1 MGQAALQYDEFEDI
15 EPIEVPAG
23 GIASFLTATEGSWA
37 TDDEDDLPQTGIAQ
51 VKRVADQLA
60 TYGRHEDEYMIHA
73 AEGETVI
80 PMEVFRKNPILKD
93 RIFQQMRDMGIE
105 PERYV
110 VGNELNSLNPVTGQP
125 EFFLKKL
132 FGGLKKFVKKAVT
145 VVLPIVGAAFLGP
158 LGAAAGSGIATLIN
172 GGNLKDALKSAAIS
186 GLTAGVMNG
195 ISGGM
200 SAAGEGG
207 SFFQGAKAGA
217 FGEGAFTRTIGEA
230 AAAGG
235 AKAAEAAAVAS
246 SLESIANPTAASQ
259 AASAQQAQ
267 FTYMPDGTAV
277 PVDASLATPASTV
290 LTPAQQQAQF
300 TYMPDGT
307 AVPVRAA
314 TVTPAATTTSAT
326 MQTLPKPTQAMY
338 DTNAGGLRGIV
349 DADPTNQLFS
359 EITTSSGTPVS
370 TAGTGYYDAGKAT
383 FDPAAG
389 TTTTAGA
396 GTGYYD
402 AGKATFDPA
411 TGTTTTSTPN
421 IITSDT
427 EALQRMGFSDS
438 QIQDYQAGA
447 GAPTTGAGA
456 ASAGA
461 GAASTATTVPVSS
474 FRQGIDRLL
483 PGGELGFD
491 PVRGFKDVFMPRA
504 GQRAAAEQLVRDTQ
518 PGLAAGSP
526 NFEAAVKKIMDAS
539 TKPGL
544 IRSYA
549 PAIGG
554 IMALDALS
562 RQEPQDYNVAE
573 QVTGFDLREQNPY
586 TYELGPGTMRLP
598 SSYTIQDVSDQYKSL
613 QTPVYQPVAYSAAGG
628 EIENFPRMNGPIEGP
643 GTETSD
649 DIPAMLSDGEF
660 VFTAKAVR
668 GAGNGSRQNGM
679 KNMYDLMSKFERMA

>member
-1 MGQAALQYDEFEDI
+1 MGQAAFQYDEFDEI

-23 GIASFLTATEGSWA
+23 GIATFLTATEGSWA
-37 TDDEDDLPQTGIAQ
+37 TDDDDDIPQAGIAS

-60 TYGRHEDEYMIHA
+60 TFGRHEDEYIIHA

-132 FGGLKKFVKKAVT
+132 FKGLKKFVKKAVT

-158 LGAAAGSGIATLIN
+158 LGAAAGSGIATLIG
-172 GGNLKDALKSAAIS
+172 GGNLKDALKSAALS

-207 SFFQGAKAGA
+207 SFFKGFKSGA

-230 AAAGG
+230 ATAG
-235 AKAAEAAAVAS
+235 ADAITQTVTP
-246 SLESIANPTAASQ
+246 PT
-259 AASAQQAQ
+259 
-267 FTYMPDGTAV
+267 
-277 PVDASLATPASTV
+277 PVDA
-290 LTPAQQQAQF
+290 
-300 TYMPDGT
+300 
-307 AVPVRAA
+307 PVAP
-314 TVTPAATTTSAT
+314 VT
-326 MQTLPKPTQAMY
+326 
-338 DTNAGGLRGIV
+338 
-349 DADPTNQLFS
+349 DAEVAKALVEPPEIP
-359 EITTSSGTPVS
+359 EITSITQPSQVPTTPRGPLDPISQTS
-370 TAGTGYYDAGKAT
+370 
-383 FDPAAG
+383 
-389 TTTTAGA
+389 
-396 GTGYYD
+396 
-402 AGKATFDPA
+402 
-411 TGTTTTSTPN
+411 
-421 IITSDT
+421 
-427 EALQRMGFSDS
+427 
-438 QIQDYQAGA
+438 
-447 GAPTTGAGA
+447 GAPTTGAGG

-461 GAASTATTVPVSS
+461 GAGAAATAKTVPVSS
-474 FRQGIDRLL
+474 FREGIDRLL
-483 PGGELGFD
+483 PGGEFD
-491 PVRGFKDVFMPRA
+491 PIRGFKDVFMPRA
-504 GQRAAAEQLVRDTQ
+504 GQRAAAEKLVLNTQ
-518 PGLAAGSP
+518 KGLAVGSP

-539 TKPGL
+539 SKPGF

-562 RQEPQDYNVAE
+562 RQEPETFNVGE
-573 QVTGFDLREQNPY
+573 QVTGFDLLSEPGGSRY
-586 TYELGPGTMRLP
+586 RLGANTMRLP
-598 SSYTIQDVSDQYKSL
+598 TTYTIKDVSDQYGSL
-613 QTPVYQPVAYSAAGG
+613 ETPVYQPQPLGVADGG
-628 EIENFPRMNGPIEGP
+628 EIENFPRMDGRIDGP

-668 GAGNGSRQNGM
+668 GAGNGDRENGM
-679 KNMYDLMSKFERMA
+679 KNMYALMSKFESMA

>member
-23 GIASFLTATEGSWA
+23 GIATFLTATEGSWA
-37 TDDEDDLPQTGIAQ
+37 TDDEDDLPQSGIAQ
-51 VKRVADQLA
+51 VKKVADQLA
-60 TYGRHEDEYMIHA
+60 QFGRHEDEYMIHA

-132 FGGLKKFVKKAVT
+132 FKGLKKFVKKAVT

-172 GGNLKDALKSAAIS
+172 GGNLKDALKSAALS

-230 AAAGG
+230 ATAG
-235 AKAAEAAAVAS
+235 ADAITQTVTPPA
-246 SLESIANPTAASQ
+246 
-259 AASAQQAQ
+259 
-267 FTYMPDGTAV
+267 
-277 PVDASLATPASTV
+277 PVDASVAPVTDAEVTKALVEPPEIPEITSIAQPSKVPTTPRSPLDPIPQTSGAQNLTSRSATPD
-290 LTPAQQQAQF
+290 
-300 TYMPDGT
+300 M
-307 AVPVRAA
+307 
-314 TVTPAATTTSAT
+314 
-326 MQTLPKPTQAMY
+326 
-338 DTNAGGLRGIV
+338 
-349 DADPTNQLFS
+349 
-359 EITTSSGTPVS
+359 
-370 TAGTGYYDAGKAT
+370 
-383 FDPAAG
+383 
-389 TTTTAGA
+389 
-396 GTGYYD
+396 
-402 AGKATFDPA
+402 
-411 TGTTTTSTPN
+411 
-421 IITSDT
+421 ITSDT
-427 EALQRMGFSDS
+427 EALRRMGFSDS
-438 QIQDYQAGA
+438 QIRDYQGGTGA
-447 GAPTTGAGA
+447 STTGAGG

-461 GAASTATTVPVSS
+461 GAGAAATAKTVPVSS
-474 FRQGIDRLL
+474 FREGIDRLL

-491 PVRGFKDVFMPRA
+491 PIRGFKDVFMPRA
-504 GQRAAAEQLVRDTQ
+504 GQRAAAEEYVRNTQ
-518 PGLAAGSP
+518 KGLAAGSP

-539 TKPGL
+539 SKPGF

-554 IMALDALS
+554 IMALDALN
-562 RQEPQDYNVAE
+562 REEPQDFNVAE
-573 QVTGFDLREQNPY
+573 QVTGFNLLEGPEGNKYR
-586 TYELGPGTMRLP
+586 LGSNTMQLP
-598 SSYTIQDVSDQYKSL
+598 VSYTIQDVSDQYKPL
-613 QTPVYQPVAYSAAGG
+613 QTPVYQPVPVGVADGG
-628 EIENFPRMNGPIEGP
+628 EIENFPRMNGRIDGP

-668 GAGNGSRQNGM
+668 GAGNGSRENGM

>member
-1 MGQAALQYDEFEDI
+1 MGQAALQYDEFDDI

-23 GIASFLTATEGSWA
+23 GIATFLTATEGSWA
-37 TDDEDDLPQTGIAQ
+37 TDDDDDIPQAGIAS

-60 TYGRHEDEYMIHA
+60 TFGRHEDEYMIHA

-80 PMEVFRKNPILKD
+80 PMEVFRKNPILKE

-132 FGGLKKFVKKAVT
+132 FKGLKKFVKKAVT

-172 GGNLKDALKSAAIS
+172 GGNLKDALKSAALS

-207 SFFQGAKAGA
+207 SFFQGFKAGA
-217 FGEGAFTRTIGEA
+217 VGEGAFTRTLGEA

-235 AKAAEAAAVAS
+235 AQAAEAAAAAS
-246 SLESIANPTAASQ
+246 SLESIANPELASQ

-277 PVDASLATPASTV
+277 PVEAAVAPPQAIPSV
-290 LTPAQQQAQF
+290 VTPAQQQAQF

-314 TVTPAATTTSAT
+314 AAAPTTTTS
-326 MQTLPKPTQAMY
+326 
-338 DTNAGGLRGIV
+338 
-349 DADPTNQLFS
+349 
-359 EITTSSGTPVS
+359 
-370 TAGTGYYDAGKAT
+370 TGYFDAGA
-383 FDPAAG
+383 
-389 TTTTAGA
+389 
-396 GTGYYD
+396 
-402 AGKATFDPA
+402 ATFDPA

-438 QIQDYQAGA
+438 KIQDYQAGT
-447 GAPTTGAGA
+447 GAPTTGVGGA
-456 ASAGA
+456 PAGA
-461 GAASTATTVPVSS
+461 GAAAGTASTATTVPVSS

-491 PVRGFKDVFMPRA
+491 PIRGFKDVFMPRA
-504 GQRAAAEQLVRDTQ
+504 GQRAAAEELVRTQQ
-518 PGLAAGSP
+518 PGLAVGSP

-539 TKPGL
+539 TKPGFF
-544 IRSYA
+544 RSYA

-562 RQEPQDYNVAE
+562 RQEPETYNVDE
-573 QVTGFDLREQNPY
+573 QVTGFTILGGPEGSRY
-586 TYELGPGTMRLP
+586 RLGPNTMRTP
-598 SSYTIQDVSDQYKSL
+598 TTYTIQDVTDQYGSL
-613 QTPVYQPVAYSAAGG
+613 QTPVFQPQPQNVAEGG
-628 EIENFPRMNGPIEGP
+628 EIENFPRMDGRIDGP

-668 GAGNGSRQNGM
+668 GAGNGDREKGM
-679 KNMYDLMSKFERMA
+679 KNMYALMSKFERMA

>member
-1 MGQAALQYDEFEDI
+1 MGQAAFQYDEFDEI

-23 GIASFLTATEGSWA
+23 GIATFLTATEGSWA
-37 TDDEDDLPQTGIAQ
+37 TDDDDDIPQAGIAS

-60 TYGRHEDEYMIHA
+60 TFGRHEDEYMIHA

-80 PMEVFRKNPILKD
+80 PMEVFRKNPILKE

-132 FGGLKKFVKKAVT
+132 FKGLKKFVKKAVT

-172 GGNLKDALKSAAIS
+172 GGNLKDALKSAALS

-207 SFFQGAKAGA
+207 SFFKGFKSGA

-230 AAAGG
+230 ATAG
-235 AKAAEAAAVAS
+235 ADAITQTVTP
-246 SLESIANPTAASQ
+246 PT
-259 AASAQQAQ
+259 
-267 FTYMPDGTAV
+267 
-277 PVDASLATPASTV
+277 PVDAPVAPVTDAEVAKALVEPEIPEITSIAQPSKVPTTPRSPLDPIPQTSGAQNLTSRSATP
-290 LTPAQQQAQF
+290 
-300 TYMPDGT
+300 D
-307 AVPVRAA
+307 
-314 TVTPAATTTSAT
+314 
-326 MQTLPKPTQAMY
+326 
-338 DTNAGGLRGIV
+338 
-349 DADPTNQLFS
+349 
-359 EITTSSGTPVS
+359 
-370 TAGTGYYDAGKAT
+370 
-383 FDPAAG
+383 
-389 TTTTAGA
+389 
-396 GTGYYD
+396 
-402 AGKATFDPA
+402 
-411 TGTTTTSTPN
+411 

-427 EALQRMGFSDS
+427 EALRRMGFSDS
-438 QIQDYQAGA
+438 QIRDYQGGTGASTTGAGGAPAGA
-447 GAPTTGAGA
+447 GASA
-456 ASAGA
+456 AA
-461 GAASTATTVPVSS
+461 TAKTVPVSS
-474 FRQGIDRLL
+474 FREGIDRLL
-483 PGGELGFD
+483 PGGEFD
-491 PVRGFKDVFMPRA
+491 PIRGFKDVFMPRA
-504 GQRAAAEQLVRDTQ
+504 GQRAAAEEYVRNTQ
-518 PGLAAGSP
+518 KGLAVGSP

-539 TKPGL
+539 SKPGF

-562 RQEPQDYNVAE
+562 RQEPETFNVDE
-573 QVTGFDLREQNPY
+573 QVTGFDL
-586 TYELGPGTMRLP
+586 LSGPGGSRYRLGANTMRLP
-598 SSYTIQDVSDQYKSL
+598 TTYTIKDVSDQYGSL
-613 QTPVYQPVAYSAAGG
+613 ETPVYQPQPLGVADGG
-628 EIENFPRMNGPIEGP
+628 EIENFPRMDGRIDGP

-668 GAGNGSRQNGM
+668 GAGNGDRENGM
-679 KNMYDLMSKFERMA
+679 KNMYALMSKFERMA

>member
-132 FGGLKKFVKKAVT
+132 FSGLKKFVKKAVT
-145 VVLPIVGAAFLGP
+145 VVLPIVGAAFFGP

-217 FGEGAFTRTIGEA
+217 FGEGALTRTVGEA

-277 PVDASLATPASTV
+277 PVAKATPTVVPRPLDAATEAAFRRAAPTGTTTAEIQALATGAPLSSSASSAGAPSYLGMQDLNPQLDVAASSAGTTASTR
-290 LTPAQQQAQF
+290 P
-300 TYMPDGT
+300 PII
-307 AVPVRAA
+307 
-314 TVTPAATTTSAT
+314 TSEGVNIGSDLESYA
-326 MQTLPKPTQAMY
+326 
-338 DTNAGGLRGIV
+338 
-349 DADPTNQLFS
+349 
-359 EITTSSGTPVS
+359 
-370 TAGTGYYDAGKAT
+370 DAGASAGAGVPPT
-383 FDPAAG
+383 GPAAG
-389 TTTTAGA
+389 TTVSAVPTA
-396 GTGYYD
+396 
-402 AGKATFDPA
+402 
-411 TGTTTTSTPN
+411 
-421 IITSDT
+421 T
-427 EALQRMGFSDS
+427 EAPGVVDSFKRMFG
-438 QIQDYQAGA
+438 IGPEQDAEFFQGA
-447 GAPTTGAGA
+447 
-456 ASAGA
+456 
-461 GAASTATTVPVSS
+461 
-474 FRQGIDRLL
+474 RDL
-483 PGGELGFD
+483 
-491 PVRGFKDVFMPRA
+491 FMPSA
-504 GQRAAAEQLVRDTQ
+504 GQRAAIVDAAEAAGLKPGTPEFTKFVAEGMKASASLAPSAIRRYA
-518 PGLAAGSP
+518 PGIVGLAAFDSLTR
-526 NFEAAVKKIMDAS
+526 E
-539 TKPGL
+539 
-544 IRSYA
+544 
-549 PAIGG
+549 
-554 IMALDALS
+554 
-562 RQEPQDYNVAE
+562 EPTDFNVDE
-573 QVTGFDLREQNPY
+573 RVTGFDLREQNPY

-598 SSYTIQDVSDQYKSL
+598 STYTIQDVSNQYTPIKA
-613 QTPVYQPVAYSAAGG
+613 PVYQPVPLGVAQGG
-628 EIENFPRMNGPIEGP
+628 EIDNFPRMNGPIEGP

>member
-23 GIASFLTATEGSWA
+23 GIATFLTATEGSWA
-37 TDDEDDLPQTGIAQ
+37 TDDEDDLPQSGIAQ
-51 VKRVADQLA
+51 VKKVADQLA
-60 TYGRHEDEYMIHA
+60 QFGRHEDEYMIHA

-207 SFFQGAKAGA
+207 SFFQGFKAGA
-217 FGEGAFTRTIGEA
+217 VGEGAFTRTIGEA

-235 AKAAEAAAVAS
+235 AQAAEAAAAAS
-246 SLESIANPTAASQ
+246 TLESIANPTAASQ

-277 PVDASLATPASTV
+277 PVEAAIAPPQAIPSV
-290 LTPAQQQAQF
+290 VTPAQQQAQF

-314 TVTPAATTTSAT
+314 AAAPTTTATT
-326 MQTLPKPTQAMY
+326 MQAVTKPTQAMY
-338 DTNAGGLRGIV
+338 DANAGGLRGVV
-349 DADPTNQLFS
+349 DADPTNPLYS
-359 EITTSSGTPVS
+359 NITTRSATPDVIQSGTQ
-370 TAGTGYYDAGKAT
+370 AGTGYYDAGKAT

-396 GTGYYD
+396 G
-402 AGKATFDPA
+402 AGAA
-411 TGTTTTSTPN
+411 
-421 IITSDT
+421 
-427 EALQRMGFSDS
+427 
-438 QIQDYQAGA
+438 AGA
-447 GAPTTGAGA
+447 GMGPPAPTTVQPPGVVDSVKQIFGIGAEVQAQPIEGLKNL
-456 ASAGA
+456 
-461 GAASTATTVPVSS
+461 
-474 FRQGIDRLL
+474 FL
-483 PGGELGFD
+483 PGM
-491 PVRGFKDVFMPRA
+491 DVNA
-504 GQRAAAEQLVRDTQ
+504 QAQAIAERAAAQGTLP
-518 PGLAAGSP
+518 PGYNVQTYAAKLAKDSLSGIGGVARKFG
-526 NFEAAVKKIMDAS
+526 
-539 TKPGL
+539 
-544 IRSYA
+544 
-549 PAIGG
+549 PAFGG

-586 TYELGPGTMRLP
+586 KYELGPGTMRLP
-598 SSYTIQDVSDQYKSL
+598 TTYTVQDVSNQYTPIK
-613 QTPVYQPVAYSAAGG
+613 TPVYQPVPLGVAQGG
-628 EIENFPRMNGPIEGP
+628 EIDNFPRMNGRIDGP

-668 GAGNGSRQNGM
+668 GAGNGSRENGM
-679 KNMYDLMSKFERMA
+679 QNMYDLMSKFERMA

>member
-132 FGGLKKFVKKAVT
+132 FKGLKKFVKKAVT

-172 GGNLKDALKSAAIS
+172 GGNLKDALKSAALS

-207 SFFQGAKAGA
+207 SFFQGFKAGA
-217 FGEGAFTRTIGEA
+217 VGEGAFTRTIGEA

-235 AKAAEAAAVAS
+235 AQAAEAAKAAS
-246 SLESIANPTAASQ
+246 TLESAAASPTAASQ
-259 AASAQQAQ
+259 AASTQQAQ

-277 PVDASLATPASTV
+277 PVEAAVAPPPVIASTPLDPATEAAFARIAPPGTTTAEIQALATGAPTAST
-290 LTPAQQQAQF
+290 A
-300 TYMPDGT
+300 G
-307 AVPVRAA
+307 
-314 TVTPAATTTSAT
+314 TTTT
-326 MQTLPKPTQAMY
+326 
-338 DTNAGGLRGIV
+338 AG
-349 DADPTNQLFS
+349 
-359 EITTSSGTPVS
+359 
-370 TAGTGYYDAGKAT
+370 AGTGYYDAGKAT

-396 GTGYYD
+396 G
-402 AGKATFDPA
+402 AGAA
-411 TGTTTTSTPN
+411 
-421 IITSDT
+421 
-427 EALQRMGFSDS
+427 
-438 QIQDYQAGA
+438 AGA
-447 GAPTTGAGA
+447 GMGPPPPTTVQPLGAMD
-456 ASAGA
+456 S
-461 GAASTATTVPVSS
+461 VKQI
-474 FRQGIDRLL
+474 FGIGPGPAEPIEGLKNLFL
-483 PGGELGFD
+483 PG
-491 PVRGFKDVFMPRA
+491 
-504 GQRAAAEQLVRDTQ
+504 
-518 PGLAAGSP
+518 
-526 NFEAAVKKIMDAS
+526 MDAG
-539 TKPGL
+539 TQATDIAQRLADQNALPAGYTVET
-544 IRSYA
+544 YA
-549 PAIGG
+549 AKLAKDSLSGIGGFARKYGPAIGG
-554 IMALDALS
+554 VMAIDALT
-562 RQEPQDYNVAE
+562 REEPTDFNVDE
-573 QVTGFDLREQNPY
+573 RVTGFDYLDGPEGFKYR
-586 TYELGPGTMRLP
+586 LGPNTMRLP
-598 SSYTIQDVSDQYKSL
+598 ASYTIQDVSDQYKPL
-613 QTPVYQPVAYSAAGG
+613 QTPVYKPVAYSADGG
-628 EIENFPRMNGPIEGP
+628 EIENFPRMNGRIEGP

>member
-1 MGQAALQYDEFEDI
+1 MGQAALQYDEFDDI

-60 TYGRHEDEYMIHA
+60 TFGRHEDEYMIHA

-132 FGGLKKFVKKAVT
+132 FKGLKKFVKKAVT

-207 SFFQGAKAGA
+207 SFFQGARAGA

-230 AAAGG
+230 ATAGANTVAQQTAA
-235 AKAAEAAAVAS
+235 AAAVSPGPELAS
-246 SLESIANPTAASQ
+246 KVDAA
-259 AASAQQAQ
+259 
-267 FTYMPDGTAV
+267 TGDIPLPDV
-277 PVDASLATPASTV
+277 PVTEATIQAPPGSPIQGDYAAEIAGEIRNQRNFAQIRPDQMRTQLAGLKDPLLEEAVMQNLYATGPTPT
-290 LTPAQQQAQF
+290 LT
-300 TYMPDGT
+300 T
-307 AVPVRAA
+307 
-314 TVTPAATTTSAT
+314 TPAATTTTQTVTSAA
-326 MQTLPKPTQAMY
+326 PSA
-338 DTNAGGLRGIV
+338 
-349 DADPTNQLFS
+349 S
-359 EITTSSGTPVS
+359 TSLTTPVEPIS
-370 TAGTGYYDAGKAT
+370 QQRLTDAMKPVELPDVDVGKVSADAGQFQIT
-383 FDPAAG
+383 GDVG
-389 TTTTAGA
+389 AGA
-396 GTGYYD
+396 GT
-402 AGKATFDPA
+402 
-411 TGTTTTSTPN
+411 
-421 IITSDT
+421 
-427 EALQRMGFSDS
+427 
-438 QIQDYQAGA
+438 
-447 GAPTTGAGA
+447 
-456 ASAGA
+456 
-461 GAASTATTVPVSS
+461 ASTATTVPVSS

-491 PVRGFKDVFMPRA
+491 PIRGFKDVFMPRA
-504 GQRAAAEQLVRDTQ
+504 GQRAAAEELVRTQQ
-518 PGLAAGSP
+518 PGLAVGSP

-539 TKPGL
+539 SKPGFF
-544 IRSYA
+544 RSYA

-562 RQEPQDYNVAE
+562 RQEPETYNVDE
-573 QVTGFDLREQNPY
+573 QVTGFTILGGPEGSRY
-586 TYELGPGTMRLP
+586 RLGPNTMKLP
-598 SSYTIQDVSDQYKSL
+598 TSYKIQDVSDQYSSL
-613 QTPVYQPVAYSAAGG
+613 GTPIFAPQPGGKAEGG
-628 EIENFPRMNGPIEGP
+628 EIDNFPRMNGRIDGP

-668 GAGNGSRQNGM
+668 GAGDGNRENGM
-679 KNMYDLMSKFERMA
+679 KNMYALMSKFERMA

>member
-1 MGQAALQYDEFEDI
+1 MGQPAFQYDEFEDI

-23 GIASFLTATEGSWA
+23 GIATFLTATEGSWA
-37 TDDEDDLPQTGIAQ
+37 TDDDDDIPQAGIAS

-60 TYGRHEDEYMIHA
+60 TFGRHEDEYMIHA

-80 PMEVFRKNPILKD
+80 PMEVFRKNPILKE
-93 RIFQQMRDMGIE
+93 RIFAQMRDMGIE

-132 FGGLKKFVKKAVT
+132 FKGLKKFVKKAVT

-172 GGNLKDALKSAAIS
+172 GGNLKDALKSAALS

-207 SFFQGAKAGA
+207 SFFQGFKAGA
-217 FGEGAFTRTIGEA
+217 VGEGAFTRTLGEA

-235 AKAAEAAAVAS
+235 AQAAEAAAAAS

-277 PVDASLATPASTV
+277 PV
-290 LTPAQQQAQF
+290 
-300 TYMPDGT
+300 
-307 AVPVRAA
+307 RAA
-314 TVTPAATTTSAT
+314 AAAPTTTTTTS
-326 MQTLPKPTQAMY
+326 
-338 DTNAGGLRGIV
+338 
-349 DADPTNQLFS
+349 
-359 EITTSSGTPVS
+359 
-370 TAGTGYYDAGKAT
+370 TGYFDAGA
-383 FDPAAG
+383 
-389 TTTTAGA
+389 
-396 GTGYYD
+396 
-402 AGKATFDPA
+402 ATFDPA

-438 QIQDYQAGA
+438 QIQDYQAGT
-447 GAPTTGAGA
+447 GAPTTGVGGA
-456 ASAGA
+456 PAGA
-461 GAASTATTVPVSS
+461 GAAGTASTATTVPVSS

-504 GQRAAAEQLVRDTQ
+504 GQRAAAEQLVKTQQ
-518 PGLAAGSP
+518 PGLAVGSP

-539 TKPGL
+539 SKPGFF
-544 IRSYA
+544 RSYA

-562 RQEPQDYNVAE
+562 RQEPETYNVDE
-573 QVTGFDLREQNPY
+573 RVTGFTILDGPEGYKYR
-586 TYELGPGTMRLP
+586 LGSDTMKLP
-598 SSYTIQDVSDQYKSL
+598 TTYTIQDVTDQYGSL
-613 QTPVYQPVAYSAAGG
+613 QTPVFQPQPQNVAEGG
-628 EIENFPRMNGPIEGP
+628 EIDNFPRMDGRIDGP

-668 GAGNGSRQNGM
+668 GAGNGDRENGM
-679 KNMYDLMSKFERMA
+679 KNMYALMSKFERMA

>member
-37 TDDEDDLPQTGIAQ
+37 TDDANDLPDTGIAQ

-132 FGGLKKFVKKAVT
+132 FSGLKKFVKKAVT
-145 VVLPIVGAAFLGP
+145 VVLPIVGGAFFGP

-172 GGNLKDALKSAAIS
+172 GGNIKDALKSAAIS

-207 SFFQGAKAGA
+207 SFFQGFKAGA
-217 FGEGAFTRTIGEA
+217 VGEGAFTRTIGEA

-235 AKAAEAAAVAS
+235 AQAAEAAA
-246 SLESIANPTAASQ
+246 AASTLEKVATDPLQTQ
-259 AASAQQAQ
+259 ALMTGDAAKQEAMAKALS
-267 FTYMPDGTAV
+267 TPKMPQIV
-277 PVDASLATPASTV
+277 PESTV
-290 LTPAQQQAQF
+290 PITPRSPLDPVNQLAGAQTSTGAGLQTGA
-300 TYMPDGT
+300 GT
-307 AVPVRAA
+307 TPV
-314 TVTPAATTTSAT
+314 T
-326 MQTLPKPTQAMY
+326 MQAITKPTQAMY
-338 DTNAGGLRGIV
+338 DANAGGLRAV
-349 DADPTNQLFS
+349 VNADPGNPLYSNIQT
-359 EITTSSGTPVS
+359 
-370 TAGTGYYDAGKAT
+370 TAGT
-383 FDPAAG
+383 AAPTTPPIIGSDG
-389 TTTTAGA
+389 TIDIGSDLSAA
-396 GTGYYD
+396 
-402 AGKATFDPA
+402 ASQAPA
-411 TGTTTTSTPN
+411 TTVGGAP
-421 IITSDT
+421 
-427 EALQRMGFSDS
+427 
-438 QIQDYQAGA
+438 AGA
-447 GAPTTGAGA
+447 GAV
-456 ASAGA
+456 
-461 GAASTATTVPVSS
+461 STATTVPVSS

-504 GQRAAAEQLVRDTQ
+504 GQRAAAEQLVRTQQ
-518 PGLAAGSP
+518 PGLAVGSP

-586 TYELGPGTMRLP
+586 KYELGPGTMRLP
-598 SSYTIQDVSDQYKSL
+598 STYTIQDVSSQYTPIKA
-613 QTPVYQPVAYSAAGG
+613 PVYQPVPLDVAQGG
-628 EIENFPRMNGPIEGP
+628 EIENFPRMNGRIDGP

-668 GAGNGSRQNGM
+668 GAGNGSRENGM
-679 KNMYDLMSKFERMA
+679 QNMYDLMSKFERMA

>member
-1 MGQAALQYDEFEDI
+1 MGQPAFQYDEFEDI

-23 GIASFLTATEGSWA
+23 GIATFLTATEGSWA
-37 TDDEDDLPQTGIAQ
+37 TDDDDDIPQAGIAS

-60 TYGRHEDEYMIHA
+60 TFGRHEDEYMIHA

-80 PMEVFRKNPILKD
+80 PMEVFRKNPILKE
-93 RIFQQMRDMGIE
+93 RIFAQMRDMGIE

-132 FGGLKKFVKKAVT
+132 FKGLKKFVKKAVT

-207 SFFQGAKAGA
+207 SFFQGARAGA

-230 AAAGG
+230 ATAGANTVAQQTAA
-235 AKAAEAAAVAS
+235 AAAVSPGPELAS
-246 SLESIANPTAASQ
+246 KVDAA
-259 AASAQQAQ
+259 
-267 FTYMPDGTAV
+267 TGDIPLPDV
-277 PVDASLATPASTV
+277 PVTEATIQAPPGSPIQGDYAAEIAGEIRNQRNFAQIRPDQMRTQLAGLKDPLLEEAVMQNLYATGPTPT
-290 LTPAQQQAQF
+290 LT
-300 TYMPDGT
+300 T
-307 AVPVRAA
+307 
-314 TVTPAATTTSAT
+314 TPAATTTTQTVTSAA
-326 MQTLPKPTQAMY
+326 PSA
-338 DTNAGGLRGIV
+338 
-349 DADPTNQLFS
+349 S
-359 EITTSSGTPVS
+359 TSLTTPVEPIS
-370 TAGTGYYDAGKAT
+370 QQRLTDAMKPVELPDVDVGKVSADAGQFQIT
-383 FDPAAG
+383 GDVG
-389 TTTTAGA
+389 AGA
-396 GTGYYD
+396 GT
-402 AGKATFDPA
+402 
-411 TGTTTTSTPN
+411 
-421 IITSDT
+421 
-427 EALQRMGFSDS
+427 
-438 QIQDYQAGA
+438 
-447 GAPTTGAGA
+447 
-456 ASAGA
+456 
-461 GAASTATTVPVSS
+461 ASTATTVPVSS

-491 PVRGFKDVFMPRA
+491 PIRGFKDVFMPRA
-504 GQRAAAEQLVRDTQ
+504 GQRAAAEELVRTQQ
-518 PGLAAGSP
+518 PGLAVGSP

-539 TKPGL
+539 SKPGFF
-544 IRSYA
+544 RSYA

-562 RQEPQDYNVAE
+562 RQEPETYNVDE
-573 QVTGFDLREQNPY
+573 QVTGFTILGGPEGSRY
-586 TYELGPGTMRLP
+586 RLGPNTMKLP
-598 SSYTIQDVSDQYKSL
+598 TSYKIQDVSDQYSSL
-613 QTPVYQPVAYSAAGG
+613 QTPIFAPQPGGKAEGG
-628 EIENFPRMNGPIEGP
+628 EIDHFPRMNGRIDGP

-668 GAGNGSRQNGM
+668 GAGNGDRENGM
-679 KNMYDLMSKFERMA
+679 KNMYALMSKFERMA

>member
-37 TDDEDDLPQTGIAQ
+37 TDDANDLPDTGIAQ

-132 FGGLKKFVKKAVT
+132 FSGLKKFVKKAVT
-145 VVLPIVGAAFLGP
+145 VVLPIVGGAFFGP

-172 GGNLKDALKSAAIS
+172 GGNMKDALKSAAIS

-207 SFFQGAKAGA
+207 SFFQGFKAGA
-217 FGEGAFTRTIGEA
+217 VGEGAFTRTIGEA

-235 AKAAEAAAVAS
+235 AQAAEAAA
-246 SLESIANPTAASQ
+246 AASTLEKVATDPLQTQ
-259 AASAQQAQ
+259 ALMTGDAAKQEAMAKALS
-267 FTYMPDGTAV
+267 TPKMPQIV
-277 PVDASLATPASTV
+277 PESTV
-290 LTPAQQQAQF
+290 PITPRSPLDPVNQLAGAQTSTGAGLQTGA
-300 TYMPDGT
+300 GT
-307 AVPVRAA
+307 TPV
-314 TVTPAATTTSAT
+314 T
-326 MQTLPKPTQAMY
+326 MQAITKPTQAMY
-338 DTNAGGLRGIV
+338 DANAGGLRAV
-349 DADPTNQLFS
+349 VNADPGNPLYSNIQ
-359 EITTSSGTPVS
+359 TS
-370 TAGTGYYDAGKAT
+370 
-383 FDPAAG
+383 AG
-389 TTTTAGA
+389 TTASTTPPIIGSD
-396 GTGYYD
+396 GTIDIGSD
-402 AGKATFDPA
+402 LSAAASKAPA
-411 TGTTTTSTPN
+411 TGV
-421 IITSDT
+421 
-427 EALQRMGFSDS
+427 G
-438 QIQDYQAGA
+438 
-447 GAPTTGAGA
+447 GAPTGAGA
-456 ASAGA
+456 AAGA
-461 GAASTATTVPVSS
+461 GATMGPPAPTTVQPPGVVDSVKQI
-474 FRQGIDRLL
+474 FGIGPEVQAQPIEGLKNLFL
-483 PGGELGFD
+483 PGM
-491 PVRGFKDVFMPRA
+491 DVNA
-504 GQRAAAEQLVRDTQ
+504 QAQAIAERAAAQGTLP
-518 PGLAAGSP
+518 PGYNVQTYAAKLAKDSLSGIGGVARKFG
-526 NFEAAVKKIMDAS
+526 
-539 TKPGL
+539 
-544 IRSYA
+544 
-549 PAIGG
+549 PAFGG
-554 IMALDALS
+554 IMALDAFT
-562 RQEPQDYNVAE
+562 REEPEDFNVAE

-598 SSYTIQDVSDQYKSL
+598 SSYTIQDVSSQYTPIKA
-613 QTPVYQPVAYSAAGG
+613 PVYQPVPLDVAQGG
-628 EIENFPRMNGPIEGP
+628 EIENFPRMNGRIDGP

-668 GAGNGSRQNGM
+668 GAGNGSRENGM
-679 KNMYDLMSKFERMA
+679 QNMYDLMSKFERMA

>member
-1 MGQAALQYDEFEDI
+1 MGQAALQYDEFDDI

-60 TYGRHEDEYMIHA
+60 TFGRHEDEYMIHA

-132 FGGLKKFVKKAVT
+132 FKGLKKFVKKAVT

-207 SFFQGAKAGA
+207 SFFQGFKAGA
-217 FGEGAFTRTIGEA
+217 VGEGAFTRTIGEA

-235 AKAAEAAAVAS
+235 AKAAEVAAAAS
-246 SLESIANPTAASQ
+246 SLEKVAAPPTDPLQTQALMTGDAAKQ
-259 AASAQQAQ
+259 EALAKALSAPK
-267 FTYMPDGTAV
+267 MPQIVPESAV
-277 PVDASLATPASTV
+277 PTTPRSPVDSVT
-290 LTPAQQQAQF
+290 QQ
-300 TYMPDGT
+300 
-307 AVPVRAA
+307 
-314 TVTPAATTTSAT
+314 TT
-326 MQTLPKPTQAMY
+326 
-338 DTNAGGLRGIV
+338 
-349 DADPTNQLFS
+349 
-359 EITTSSGTPVS
+359 
-370 TAGTGYYDAGKAT
+370 
-383 FDPAAG
+383 
-389 TTTTAGA
+389 GA
-396 GTGYYD
+396 
-402 AGKATFDPA
+402 
-411 TGTTTTSTPN
+411 
-421 IITSDT
+421 
-427 EALQRMGFSDS
+427 
-438 QIQDYQAGA
+438 QAGA
-447 GAPTTGAGA
+447 SVPA
-456 ASAGA
+456 
-461 GAASTATTVPVSS
+461 AASTTASAVPTATEAPGVVDS
-474 FRQGIDRLL
+474 FKRTFGIG
-483 PGGELGFD
+483 PD
-491 PVRGFKDVFMPRA
+491 PVTGAERGLDLFGGTRDLFMPGA
-504 GQRAAAEQLVRDTQ
+504 GQRARIARAAELAGLKPGTPEFTKFVADGMKASASLAPSAIRKYA
-518 PGLAAGSP
+518 PGIVGLAAYDSLTR
-526 NFEAAVKKIMDAS
+526 E
-539 TKPGL
+539 
-544 IRSYA
+544 
-549 PAIGG
+549 
-554 IMALDALS
+554 
-562 RQEPQDYNVAE
+562 EPKDFNVDE
-573 QVTGFDLREQNPY
+573 RVTGFDYLEGPEGFKYR
-586 TYELGPGTMRLP
+586 LGSNTMRLP
-598 SSYTIQDVSDQYKSL
+598 TSYTIQDVSDQYKPL
-613 QTPVYQPVAYSAAGG
+613 QTPVYKPVAYSADGG
-628 EIENFPRMNGPIEGP
+628 EIENFPRMNGRIEGP

>member
-1 MGQAALQYDEFEDI
+1 MGQAALQYDEFDDI

-23 GIASFLTATEGSWA
+23 GIATFLTATEGSWA

-60 TYGRHEDEYMIHA
+60 TFGRHEDEYMIHA

-132 FGGLKKFVKKAVT
+132 FKGLKKFVKKAVT

-172 GGNLKDALKSAAIS
+172 GGNLKDALKSAALS

-207 SFFQGAKAGA
+207 SFFKGFKAGA
-217 FGEGAFTRTIGEA
+217 VGEGAFTRTIGEA

-235 AKAAEAAAVAS
+235 AQAAEAAKAAS
-246 SLESIANPTAASQ
+246 TLESVAASPTAASQ
-259 AASAQQAQ
+259 AASTQQAQ

-277 PVDASLATPASTV
+277 PVEAVAPPPVIASTPLDPATEAAFARIAPPGTTNAEIRALATGAPTAST
-290 LTPAQQQAQF
+290 
-300 TYMPDGT
+300 
-307 AVPVRAA
+307 
-314 TVTPAATTTSAT
+314 
-326 MQTLPKPTQAMY
+326 
-338 DTNAGGLRGIV
+338 
-349 DADPTNQLFS
+349 
-359 EITTSSGTPVS
+359 
-370 TAGTGYYDAGKAT
+370 
-383 FDPAAG
+383 AG

-411 TGTTTTSTPN
+411 TGTTTT
-421 IITSDT
+421 
-427 EALQRMGFSDS
+427 
-438 QIQDYQAGA
+438 AGA
-447 GAPTTGAGA
+447 GTGAGA
-456 ASAGA
+456 AAGTTASAVP
-461 GAASTATTVPVSS
+461 TATEAPGVIDS
-474 FRQGIDRLL
+474 FKRTFGIG
-483 PGGELGFD
+483 PD
-491 PVRGFKDVFMPRA
+491 PVTGAERGMDLFGGTRDLFMPGA
-504 GQRAAAEQLVRDTQ
+504 GQRAAIERSALDAGLSRGTPEFTKFVAEGMKASASLAPSAIRRYAPGIV
-518 PGLAAGSP
+518 GLAAFDSLTR
-526 NFEAAVKKIMDAS
+526 K
-539 TKPGL
+539 
-544 IRSYA
+544 
-549 PAIGG
+549 
-554 IMALDALS
+554 
-562 RQEPQDYNVAE
+562 EPEDFNVAE
-573 QVTGFDLREQNPY
+573 QVTGFDYLEGPEGYKYR
-586 TYELGPGTMRLP
+586 LGPNTMRLP
-598 SSYTIQDVSDQYKSL
+598 ASYTIQDVSDQYKPL
-613 QTPVYQPVAYSAAGG
+613 QTPVYKPVAYSADGG
-628 EIENFPRMNGPIEGP
+628 EIENFPRMNGRIEGP

-668 GAGNGSRQNGM
+668 GAGNGSRENGM
-679 KNMYDLMSKFERMA
+679 QNMYDLMSKFERMA

>member
-1 MGQAALQYDEFEDI
+1 MGQAALQYDEFDDI

-60 TYGRHEDEYMIHA
+60 TFGRHEDEYMIHA

-132 FGGLKKFVKKAVT
+132 FKGLKKFVKKAVT

-207 SFFQGAKAGA
+207 SFFKGFKAGA
-217 FGEGAFTRTIGEA
+217 VGEGAFTRTIGEA

-235 AKAAEAAAVAS
+235 AQAAEAAKAASTLESAAAS
-246 SLESIANPTAASQ
+246 STAASQ
-259 AASAQQAQ
+259 AASTQQAG

-277 PVDASLATPASTV
+277 PVEAVAPPAST
-290 LTPAQQQAQF
+290 A
-300 TYMPDGT
+300 G
-307 AVPVRAA
+307 
-314 TVTPAATTTSAT
+314 ATTT
-326 MQTLPKPTQAMY
+326 
-338 DTNAGGLRGIV
+338 
-349 DADPTNQLFS
+349 
-359 EITTSSGTPVS
+359 TP
-370 TAGTGYYDAGKAT
+370 
-383 FDPAAG
+383 P
-389 TTTTAGA
+389 A

-411 TGTTTTSTPN
+411 TGATTT
-421 IITSDT
+421 
-427 EALQRMGFSDS
+427 
-438 QIQDYQAGA
+438 AGA
-447 GAPTTGAGA
+447 GTGAGA
-456 ASAGA
+456 AAGTTASAVP
-461 GAASTATTVPVSS
+461 TAVEAPGVIDS
-474 FRQGIDRLL
+474 FKRTFGIG
-483 PGGELGFD
+483 PD
-491 PVRGFKDVFMPRA
+491 PVTGAERGMDLFGGTRDLFMPGA
-504 GQRAAAEQLVRDTQ
+504 GQRAAIERSALDAGLSRGTPEFTQFVAEGMKASASLAPSAIRKYAPGIV
-518 PGLAAGSP
+518 GLAAFDSLTR
-526 NFEAAVKKIMDAS
+526 K
-539 TKPGL
+539 
-544 IRSYA
+544 
-549 PAIGG
+549 
-554 IMALDALS
+554 
-562 RQEPQDYNVAE
+562 EPEDFNVAE
-573 QVTGFDLREQNPY
+573 QVTGFDYLEGPEGYKYR
-586 TYELGPGTMRLP
+586 LGSDTMRLP
-598 SSYTIQDVSDQYKSL
+598 ASYTIQDVSDQYKPL
-613 QTPVYQPVAYSAAGG
+613 QTPVYKPVAYSADGG
-628 EIENFPRMNGPIEGP
+628 EIENFPRMNGRIEGP

-668 GAGNGSRQNGM
+668 GAGNGSRENGM

>member
-1 MGQAALQYDEFEDI
+1 MGQPAFQYDEFEDI

-23 GIASFLTATEGSWA
+23 GIATFLTATEGSWA
-37 TDDEDDLPQTGIAQ
+37 TDDDDDIPQAGIAS

-60 TYGRHEDEYMIHA
+60 TFGRHEDEYMIHA

-80 PMEVFRKNPILKD
+80 PMEVFRKNPILKE

-132 FGGLKKFVKKAVT
+132 FKGLKKFVKKAVT

-207 SFFQGAKAGA
+207 SFFQGARAGA

-230 AAAGG
+230 ATAGANTVAQQTAA
-235 AKAAEAAAVAS
+235 AAAVSPGPELAS
-246 SLESIANPTAASQ
+246 KVDAA
-259 AASAQQAQ
+259 
-267 FTYMPDGTAV
+267 TGDIPLPDV
-277 PVDASLATPASTV
+277 PVTEATIQAPPGSPIQGDYAAEIAGEIRNQRNFAQIRPDQMRTQLAGLKDPLLEEAVMQNLYATGPTPT
-290 LTPAQQQAQF
+290 LT
-300 TYMPDGT
+300 T
-307 AVPVRAA
+307 
-314 TVTPAATTTSAT
+314 TPAATTTTQTVTSAA
-326 MQTLPKPTQAMY
+326 PSA
-338 DTNAGGLRGIV
+338 
-349 DADPTNQLFS
+349 S
-359 EITTSSGTPVS
+359 TSLTTPVEPIS
-370 TAGTGYYDAGKAT
+370 QQRLTDAMKPVELPDVDVGKVSADAGQFQIT
-383 FDPAAG
+383 GDVG
-389 TTTTAGA
+389 AGA
-396 GTGYYD
+396 GT
-402 AGKATFDPA
+402 
-411 TGTTTTSTPN
+411 
-421 IITSDT
+421 
-427 EALQRMGFSDS
+427 
-438 QIQDYQAGA
+438 
-447 GAPTTGAGA
+447 
-456 ASAGA
+456 
-461 GAASTATTVPVSS
+461 ASTATTVPVSS

-491 PVRGFKDVFMPRA
+491 PIRGFKDVFMPRA
-504 GQRAAAEQLVRDTQ
+504 GQRAAAEELVRTQQ
-518 PGLAAGSP
+518 PGLAVGSP

-539 TKPGL
+539 SKPGFF
-544 IRSYA
+544 RSYA

-562 RQEPQDYNVAE
+562 RQEPETYNVDE
-573 QVTGFDLREQNPY
+573 QVTGFTILGGPEGSRY
-586 TYELGPGTMRLP
+586 RLGPNTMKLP
-598 SSYTIQDVSDQYKSL
+598 TSYKIQDVSDQYSSL
-613 QTPVYQPVAYSAAGG
+613 QTPIFAPQPGGKAEGG
-628 EIENFPRMNGPIEGP
+628 EIDHFPRMNGRIDGP

-668 GAGNGSRQNGM
+668 GAGNGNRENGM
-679 KNMYDLMSKFERMA
+679 KNMYALMSKFERMA

>member
-1 MGQAALQYDEFEDI
+1 MGQPAFQYDEFEDI

-37 TDDEDDLPQTGIAQ
+37 TDDEYDLPQTGIAQ

-80 PMEVFRKNPILKD
+80 PMEVFRKNPILKE

-207 SFFQGAKAGA
+207 SFFQGFKAGA
-217 FGEGAFTRTIGEA
+217 VGEGAFTRTIGEA
-230 AAAGG
+230 ATAGADAITQQAAGAAVGPG
-235 AKAAEAAAVAS
+235 AELSQAVDAATGDIPLPDVPVTEATIQAPPQSPIQGDYAAELAGDIRNQRNFAQIRPDQMRTRLAGLKDPLLEEAVMQNLYATG
-246 SLESIANPTAASQ
+246 PTP
-259 AASAQQAQ
+259 
-267 FTYMPDGTAV
+267 T
-277 PVDASLATPASTV
+277 
-290 LTPAQQQAQF
+290 LT
-300 TYMPDGT
+300 T
-307 AVPVRAA
+307 
-314 TVTPAATTTSAT
+314 TPAATTT
-326 MQTLPKPTQAMY
+326 TQAASTSLTTPVEPISQQRLTEAMKP
-338 DTNAGGLRGIV
+338 V
-349 DADPTNQLFS
+349 DLPDFDVGRVEADPSQFQ
-359 EITTSSGTPVS
+359 ITG
-370 TAGTGYYDAGKAT
+370 DAG
-383 FDPAAG
+383 
-389 TTTTAGA
+389 
-396 GTGYYD
+396 
-402 AGKATFDPA
+402 
-411 TGTTTTSTPN
+411 S
-421 IITSDT
+421 
-427 EALQRMGFSDS
+427 
-438 QIQDYQAGA
+438 GA
-447 GAPTTGAGA
+447 GA
-456 ASAGA
+456 
-461 GAASTATTVPVSS
+461 AASTATTVPVSS
-474 FRQGIDRLL
+474 FREGIDRLL
-483 PGGELGFD
+483 PGGEFD

-504 GQRAAAEQLVRDTQ
+504 GQRAAAEELVRTQQ
-518 PGLAAGSP
+518 PGLAVGSP

-539 TKPGL
+539 TKPGFF
-544 IRSYA
+544 RSYA

-554 IMALDALS
+554 IMALDALT
-562 RQEPQDYNVAE
+562 REEPTDYNVDE
-573 QVTGFDLREQNPY
+573 RPTGFDLLEGPDALKYR
-586 TYELGPGTMRLP
+586 LGEGTMRLP
-598 SSYTIQDVSDQYKSL
+598 TTYTIQDVTDQYGSL
-613 QTPVYQPVAYSAAGG
+613 QTPIYQPQPVNVAEGG
-628 EIENFPRMNGPIEGP
+628 EIDNFPRMDGRIDGP

-668 GAGNGSRQNGM
+668 GAGNGDRENGM
-679 KNMYDLMSKFERMA
+679 KNMYALMSKFERMA